1 MKIHCLTT
9 FLEGV
14 DRFEAGDVRTVPDD
28 IGARLVANG
37 WAKDVSGEIV
47 TGEAAVGEATL
58 DIQNV
63 TTSQEVRH
71 G

>member
-9 FLEGV
+9 FLEGA

-28 IGARLVANG
+28 VGARLVANG
-37 WAKDVSGEIV
+37 WADDVSGEV
-47 TGEAAVGEATL
+47 ATGAAAVGEATL